1 MFGGV
6 NGGIGVVVDGFG
18 DCEVAWSV
26 SGDYCGMDRK
36 FVVTYRVLREDS
48 GCRVAAALF
57 TDS

>member
-1 MFGGV
+1 M
-6 NGGIGVVVDGFG
+6 DGFG